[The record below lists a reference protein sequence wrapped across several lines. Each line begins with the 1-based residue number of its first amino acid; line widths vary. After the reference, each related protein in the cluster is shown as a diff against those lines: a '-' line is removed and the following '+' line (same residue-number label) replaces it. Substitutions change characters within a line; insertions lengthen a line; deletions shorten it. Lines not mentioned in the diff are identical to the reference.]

1 MFVSETDWNGPILRR
16 VWNIECKIEKFVLK
30 GLRSKLF
37 SSIKISPSKIFPTY
51 IKGNI
56 IFQKWKK
63 KKKKLLK
70 LRYNPLK
77 TSLTIIIDRWQ
88 HQLTFKNQESKAI

>member
-1 MFVSETDWNGPILRR
+1 MLVSETDWNGPILRR
-16 VWNIECKIEKFVLK
+16 VWNIECKIEKFFLK

-37 SSIKISPSKIFPTY
+37 SSIKISSSKIFPTY

-63 KKKKLLK
+63 KEII
-70 LRYNPLK
+70 K
-77 TSLTIIIDRWQ
+77 TKIQSLENIIDNNNR
-88 HQLTFKNQESKAI
+88 

>member
-1 MFVSETDWNGPILRR
+1 MLVSETDWNGPILWR

-63 KKKKLLK
+63 KKEII
-70 LRYNPLK
+70 K
-77 TSLTIIIDRWQ
+77 TKIQSLENIIDNNNR
-88 HQLTFKNQESKAI
+88 

>member
-1 MFVSETDWNGPILRR
+1 MLVSETDWNGPILRR

-30 GLRSKLF
+30 ELRSKLF

-63 KKKKLLK
+63 KKEII
-70 LRYNPLK
+70 K
-77 TSLTIIIDRWQ
+77 TKIQSLENIIDNNNR
-88 HQLTFKNQESKAI
+88 

>member
-1 MFVSETDWNGPILRR
+1 MLVSETDWNGPILRR
-16 VWNIECKIEKFVLK
+16 VWNIEYKIEKFVLK

-37 SSIKISPSKIFPTY
+37 SWIKISSSKIFPTY

-63 KKKKLLK
+63 KKEII
-70 LRYNPLK
+70 K
-77 TSLTIIIDRWQ
+77 TKIQSLENIIDNNNR
-88 HQLTFKNQESKAI
+88 

>member
-1 MFVSETDWNGPILRR
+1 MLVSETDWNGPILRR

-63 KKKKLLK
+63 KKKEII
-70 LRYNPLK
+70 K
-77 TSLTIIIDRWQ
+77 TKIQSLENIIDNNNR
-88 HQLTFKNQESKAI
+88 

>member
-1 MFVSETDWNGPILRR
+1 M
-16 VWNIECKIEKFVLK
+16 
-30 GLRSKLF
+30 
-37 SSIKISPSKIFPTY
+37 
-51 IKGNI
+51 
-56 IFQKWKK
+56 KK

>member
-1 MFVSETDWNGPILRR
+1 MLVSETDWNGPILRR
-16 VWNIECKIEKFVLK
+16 VWNIECKIGKFVLK

-37 SSIKISPSKIFPTY
+37 SSIKISSSKIFPTY

-63 KKKKLLK
+63 KKEII
-70 LRYNPLK
+70 K
-77 TSLTIIIDRWQ
+77 TKIQSLENIIDNNNR
-88 HQLTFKNQESKAI
+88 

>member
-1 MFVSETDWNGPILRR
+1 MLVSETDWNGPILRR

-30 GLRSKLF
+30 ELRSKLF
-37 SSIKISPSKIFPTY
+37 SSIKISSSKIFSTY

-63 KKKKLLK
+63 KKEII
-70 LRYNPLK
+70 K
-77 TSLTIIIDRWQ
+77 TKIQSLENIIDNNNR
-88 HQLTFKNQESKAI
+88 

>member
-1 MFVSETDWNGPILRR
+1 MLVSETDWNGPILRR

-63 KKKKLLK
+63 KKEII
-70 LRYNPLK
+70 K
-77 TSLTIIIDRWQ
+77 TKIQSLENIIDNNNR
-88 HQLTFKNQESKAI
+88 

>member
-1 MFVSETDWNGPILRR
+1 MLVSETDWNGPILRR
-16 VWNIECKIEKFVLK
+16 VWNIEYKIEKFVLK

-63 KKKKLLK
+63 KEII
-70 LRYNPLK
+70 K
-77 TSLTIIIDRWQ
+77 TKIQSLENIIDNNNR
-88 HQLTFKNQESKAI
+88 

>member
-1 MFVSETDWNGPILRR
+1 MLVSETDWNGPILRR
-16 VWNIECKIEKFVLK
+16 VWNIEYKIDKFVLK

-51 IKGNI
+51 IKILYFKNE
-56 IFQKWKK
+56 

-77 TSLTIIIDRWQ
+77 TLTIIIDRWQ